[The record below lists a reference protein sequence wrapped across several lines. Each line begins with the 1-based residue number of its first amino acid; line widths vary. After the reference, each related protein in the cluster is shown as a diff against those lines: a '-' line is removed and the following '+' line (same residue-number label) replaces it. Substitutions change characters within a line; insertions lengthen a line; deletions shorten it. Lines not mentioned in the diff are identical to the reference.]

1 MIDHMHQEVVDINCQ
16 SQDRQSELM
25 ETIMVTTDADH
36 EEVKNITLPRNV
48 RVQEVEEMITGE
60 MICMSRGEE
69 VMVVMM
75 SITGMR
81 MRLWEEETLGLLDN
95 HEFLTTHMHLAVME
109 IEK

>member
-1 MIDHMHQEVVDINCQ
+1 
-16 SQDRQSELM
+16 
-25 ETIMVTTDADH
+25 MVTTDADH

-60 MICMSRGEE
+60 MICMSQGEE
-69 VMVVMM
+69 VAVTM
-75 SITGMR
+75 SMTGMR
-81 MRLWEEETLGLLDN
+81 MRLWEEETPGLLNN